1 MATMPPAMI
10 EAYLTRYYAS
20 QTFMADHTILR
31 MLDRKECA
39 MSWGIEFNA
48 SSKDKAKEVVDQHVR
63 NTVLPTMVGELIVQ
77 LIDDLAYPADKA
89 ATTIINVK
97 SHGHIGTNSHG
108 PNIHVDVRTAV
119 LDRT

>member
-1 MATMPPAMI
+1 
-10 EAYLTRYYAS
+10 
-20 QTFMADHTILR
+20 
-31 MLDRKECA
+31 

-48 SSKDKAKEVVDQHVR
+48 TTKDKAKEVIAQHVQ
-63 NTVLPTMVGELIVQ
+63 NTVMPTMVGDLIGS
-77 LIDDLAYPADKA
+77 LIDDLEIPADKA

-97 SHGHIGTNSHG
+97 SHGHIGSRSHA